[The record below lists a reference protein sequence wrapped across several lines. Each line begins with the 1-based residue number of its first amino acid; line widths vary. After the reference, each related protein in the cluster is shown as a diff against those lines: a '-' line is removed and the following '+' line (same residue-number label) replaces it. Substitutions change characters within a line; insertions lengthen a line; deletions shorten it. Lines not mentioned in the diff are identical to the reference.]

1 MRWLV
6 TGAAALVF
14 LSMSGPRA
22 QTSGGSQAPVALVLH
37 GGAGAIRKDQMPPG
51 KEAAYRETLAEAARA
66 GWDILQG
73 GGSSLDAVET
83 AVRILEDSPLFNA
96 GKGAVFNHE
105 GAHELDASIMDG
117 ATLRAGAVAGVRRV
131 KNPVVLARRVM
142 ERSPHVFLVAQGAE
156 AFAREQGV
164 DLVLPSF
171 FDTEERWRDFQRARA
186 REQEEGRGGP
196 PGGTEPPP
204 EKRGTVGAV
213 ALDRCGH
220 LAAAT
225 STGGMTNKRWG
236 RVGDSP
242 VIGAGTYA
250 DDSACAV
257 SATGW
262 GEYFIRAA
270 VAHDIRCRVAYRGE
284 SLQSAADAA
293 LAVVEA
299 LGGDGGVV
307 ALDARGNRAVS
318 FNTPGMFRAW
328 VEADGTVTVRLY
340 EDP

>member
-1 MRWLV
+1 MKWLV
-6 TGAAALVF
+6 PGAAALALLF
-14 LSMSGPRA
+14 LADARV
-22 QTSGGSQAPVALVLH
+22 QTSGGPSPPPALVLH
-37 GGAGAIRKDQMPPG
+37 GGAGVLRKDQMSPE
-51 KEAAYRETLAEAARA
+51 KEAACRETLAKAARA
-66 GWDILQG
+66 GWEILEK

-83 AVRILEDSPLFNA
+83 AVRVLEDSPLFNA

-117 ATLRAGAVAGVRRV
+117 ATRRAGAVAGLRRV

-156 AFAREQGV
+156 AFAREQGL
-164 DLVLPSF
+164 DLVLPSY
-171 FDTEERWRDFQRARA
+171 FDTEERWNDLQRARI
-186 REQEEGRGGP
+186 REHEQGEGGP
-196 PGGTEPPP
+196 PPGRDPPP

-250 DDSACAV
+250 DDSSCAV

-270 VAHDIRCRVAYRGE
+270 VAHDIRCRVAYRRQ

-293 LAVVEA
+293 LAEVKA

-307 ALDARGNRAVS
+307 ALDAAGNRAVS
-318 FNTPGMFRAW
+318 FNTPGMVRAW
-328 VEADGTVTVRLY
+328 VEADGTVTVRIY

>member
-1 MRWLV
+1 MKWLAPGV
-6 TGAAALVF
+6 AALAL
-14 LSMSGPRA
+14 LSLADARA
-22 QTSGGSQAPVALVLH
+22 QTSSGPSPPVALVLH
-37 GGAGAIRKDQMPPG
+37 GGAGVLRRDQMSPE
-51 KEAAYRETLAEAARA
+51 KEAACRETLAKAARA
-66 GWDILQG
+66 GWDILEK

-83 AVRILEDSPLFNA
+83 AVRVLEDSPLFNA

-117 ATLRAGAVAGVRRV
+117 ATRRAGAVAGLRRV

-156 AFAREQGV
+156 AFAREQGL
-164 DLVLPSF
+164 DLVLPSY
-171 FDTEERWRDFQRARA
+171 FDTEERWHDLQKART
-186 REQEEGRGGP
+186 REHEQGEGGP
-196 PGGTEPPP
+196 PPGRDPVP

-270 VAHDIRCRVAYRGE
+270 VAHDIRCRVAYRRQ

-293 LAVVEA
+293 LAEVKA

-307 ALDARGNRAVS
+307 ALDAKGNRAVS

-328 VEADGTVTVRLY
+328 VEADGTVTVRIY

>member
-1 MRWLV
+1 MRKLV
-6 TGAAALVF
+6 TGAAAAAL
-14 LSMSGPRA
+14 LSVSGPWA
-22 QTSGGSQAPVALVLH
+22 QVPGAPAPPVALVLH
-37 GGAGAIRKDQMPPG
+37 GGAGMIQMAPG
-51 KEAAYRETLAEAARA
+51 REEACREKLAEAARA
-66 GWDILQG
+66 GWDLLQR

-83 AVRILEDSPLFNA
+83 SVRILEDSPLFNA

-131 KNPVVLARRVM
+131 KNPVVLARKVM
-142 ERSPHVFLVAQGAE
+142 ERSPHVLLVARGAE

-164 DLVLPSF
+164 ELVLPSY
-171 FDTEERWRDFQRARA
+171 FDTEERWRDLQKARV
-186 REQEEGRGGP
+186 REREESRDAPPSGREAP
-196 PGGTEPPP
+196 S

-242 VIGAGTYA
+242 IIGAGTYA

-270 VAHDIRCRVAYRGE
+270 VAHDIRCRVAYKGD

-293 LAVVEA
+293 LAKVKA

-307 ALDARGNRAVS
+307 ALDAKGNRAIS

-328 VEADGTVTVRLY
+328 VEPDGTVIVRIHA
-340 EDP
+340 DP